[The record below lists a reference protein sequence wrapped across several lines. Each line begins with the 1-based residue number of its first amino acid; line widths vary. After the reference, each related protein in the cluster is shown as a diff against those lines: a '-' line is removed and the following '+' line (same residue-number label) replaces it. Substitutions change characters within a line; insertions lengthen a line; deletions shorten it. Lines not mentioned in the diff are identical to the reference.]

1 LYVGLVISA
10 AEVARRK
17 FHIPTFYLRGLVHV
31 SIANWVFP
39 TFWLFRSLWAAL
51 IPPIGGILLNLT
63 CWRTGL
69 LSFMEEK
76 GKGYL
81 GTVLYPISFALLLAL
96 FWESGRRY
104 AAGAG
109 VLIMG
114 WGDPLAYF
122 VGSRWGRHRYKV
134 WGGAKSLEGTGA
146 MFGCAFII
154 VLTVFLVTRHSLL
167 HSLLASLAVAAA
179 ASVAEAVGSK
189 GYDNLTVPIVTAASC
204 YYLA

>member
-1 LYVGLVISA
+1 MGGIILA

-17 FHIPTFYLRGLVHV
+17 FHIPTFYLRGLVHI

-51 IPPIGGILLNLT
+51 LPPIGGIFLNLVS
-63 CWRTGL
+63 WRTGL
-69 LSFMEEK
+69 LSSIEEK
-76 GKGYL
+76 SKGHL

-96 FWESGRRY
+96 FWESGQRY
-104 AAGAG
+104 AAGVG

-114 WGDPLAYF
+114 WGDPLASF
-122 VGSRWGRHRYKV
+122 VGSRWGKHRYKV
-134 WGGAKSLEGTGA
+134 WGGTKSLEGTGA
-146 MFGCAFII
+146 MFVCAFII
-154 VLTVFLVTRHSLL
+154 VLTVFLLTSHSLP
-167 HSLLASLAVAAA
+167 HSVAASLAVAALA
-179 ASVAEAVGSK
+179 CGAEAVGTR